1 MMKKVRETMG
11 KPVLLDFYAD
21 WCGPCK
27 MMHPIIE
34 ELEARFDGR
43 VEIQRIDVDT
53 QEGLKKAQK
62 YQIQFVPT
70 LIIEQDGV
78 MKERVVGVQSLEFLE
93 ERLQS
98 LVEV

>member
-1 MMKKVRETMG
+1 MKKVRETMG

>member
-34 ELEARFDGR
+34 ELEARFDDR